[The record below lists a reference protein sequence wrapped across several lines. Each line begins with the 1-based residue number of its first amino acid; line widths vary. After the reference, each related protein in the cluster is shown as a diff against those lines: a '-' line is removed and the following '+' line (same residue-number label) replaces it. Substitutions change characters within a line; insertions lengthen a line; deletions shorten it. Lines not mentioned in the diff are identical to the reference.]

1 METEKPADELRR
13 RRERGRQSQASFRK
27 RQAAATRQLKDEN
40 RRLKG
45 AITKIINATH
55 VDEYS
60 DLLES
65 IFDAVEE
72 AGIEAERPVR
82 RGITKDHTGH
92 LVNSQRRRDH
102 VDIEK
107 DAAVYAMANAFVQN
121 SSDEKRPGSGL
132 SSLPSIN
139 PPRLTSGAWLDPMHY
154 TRSPLPPE
162 DIIPYLGNGSKTFA
176 GRLFWSFM
184 EHKQIGCKHSH
195 PELPVLMR
203 GCLSHSNITK
213 DANFSFIQ
221 ATMEARREFARTGTI
236 SMEHAAAGE
245 ADLGLVL
252 RDHILKE
259 YHAEGKDPRSWL
271 SCIGI
276 EERVKSMFG
285 NDNFRLLERAARGEG
300 GSGLQETLSNM
311 NCRLYNTASCFGDG
325 PRWNVNV
332 VDSLFLELVGKV
344 TSASAK

>member
-1 METEKPADELRR
+1 M
-13 RRERGRQSQASFRK
+13 
-27 RQAAATRQLKDEN
+27 
-40 RRLKG
+40 
-45 AITKIINATH
+45 
-55 VDEYS
+55 
-60 DLLES
+60 
-65 IFDAVEE
+65 EE

-82 RGITKDHTGH
+82 RDITNDHTGH
-92 LVNSQRRRDH
+92 LANSQRRRDH
-102 VDIEK
+102 IDIEG
-107 DAAVYAMANAFVQN
+107 DAAFDAESDVFVQN
-121 SSDEKRPGSGL
+121 SSDEKRPGSEL

-139 PPRLTSGAWLDPMHY
+139 PPRLTSGAWLDPLHY
-154 TRSPLPPE
+154 TRSSLPPE
-162 DIIPYLGNGSKTFA
+162 DIIPYLGKGSKTFA

-184 EHKQIGCKHSH
+184 EHKQNGCRHSH
-195 PELPVLMR
+195 PEPPVLMR

-221 ATMEARREFARTGTI
+221 ATMEARRDFARTGTI
-236 SMEHAAAGE
+236 SLEHAAAGE

-276 EERVKSMFG
+276 EERVKIMFG
-285 NDNFRLLERAARGEG
+285 NDNFRLLEKAARGEG
-300 GSGLQETLSNM
+300 GSDLQESLSNM

-344 TSASAK
+344 SSAYGK